1 MTSKSEEKSSVEK
14 SQENQSD
21 ESELDSG
28 DEQFIEEGDNN
39 FAKKSKYDCAFCG
52 ETFSNENILSG
63 HLKLAHSKFENST
76 NNGRDKKNADPDAT
90 ITEEEDNISDG
101 ENLEEKV
108 IFEFHGK
115 NEK

>member
-52 ETFSNENILSG
+52 ETFSNENILRG

-76 NNGRDKKNADPDAT
+76 NNEPDKKNADQDAT

-115 NEK
+115 NKK